1 MNDNFLKKHRVRPN
15 PHFVESL
22 YQSLENPKPRSLTML
37 TNKLFAPN
45 KLRAAFMLPLAL
57 LLAAFLTLAISP
69 AARAAVQSLFSFN
82 GVEVTLD
89 PETGKLRTDGNSEA
103 ILYQDDNSV
112 FIKGEDGQT
121 AVGVS
126 VSAVDP
132 NEKTISVADLSQTY
146 PDLVLPTNVPA
157 GYEMDTQA
165 TVIEG
170 MIVLSWRNEAGHTLT
185 YQWGTQPAPTD
196 PALDEQ
202 ALAALGAEI
211 VDGAS
216 AEIGGFMEP
225 YQLMPG
231 PDGSQL
237 ALYNSESNGV
247 PVLIVATDASLTAE
261 TLQAMVP

>member
-1 MNDNFLKKHRVRPN
+1 
-15 PHFVESL
+15 
-22 YQSLENPKPRSLTML
+22 ML
-37 TNKLFAPN
+37 TNKLFATN

-57 LLAAFLTLAISP
+57 LLAAFLALAISP

-82 GVEVTLD
+82 GVEVTVD
-89 PETGKLRTDGNSEA
+89 PETGKLRADGNSEA
-103 ILYQDDNSV
+103 ILYQDDNAV
-112 FIKGEDGQT
+112 FIMGEDGQT

-126 VSAVDP
+126 QSTAEV
-132 NEKTISVADLSQTY
+132 NEEMIPVPDLAQTY
-146 PDLVLPTNVPA
+146 PDFVLPTNVPT
-157 GYEMDTQA
+157 GYQMDTQA

-170 MIVLSWRNEAGHTLT
+170 MIVLNWRNEAGHTLT

-196 PALDEQ
+196 LALDEQ

-216 AEIGGFMEP
+216 AEGFMEP

-247 PVLIVATDASLTAE
+247 PVLIVATDTSLTAE